1 MFEVVVEATII
12 IAADP
17 VGVMAVQTLPII
29 WRGQEF
35 MRKQFAVLVFEV
47 AGSATGTPAHLR
59 IFISFVIYM
68 ATQTASAQEVVSQF
82 QRR

>member
-17 VGVMAVQTLPII
+17 VGVMTAQTLLII

-35 MRKQFAVLVFEV
+35 MRKQFAVLIFKM
-47 AGSATGTPAHLR
+47 AGTAAGTMAHLR
-59 IFISFVIYM
+59 IFISFIIYM
-68 ATQTASAQEVVSQF
+68 TTQTAPAQEVVSQF
-82 QRR
+82 QWR